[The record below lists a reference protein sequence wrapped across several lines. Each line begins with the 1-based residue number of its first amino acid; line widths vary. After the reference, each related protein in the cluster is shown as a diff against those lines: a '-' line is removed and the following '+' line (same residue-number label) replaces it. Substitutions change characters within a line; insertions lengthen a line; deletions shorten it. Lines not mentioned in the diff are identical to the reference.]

1 MENYKERLEALNREI
16 ERASNTDAIVAELGI
31 IKSELLSE
39 LLATSNEMIANLKN
53 IKNIL

>member
-16 ERASNTDAIVAELGI
+16 ERASNTDAIVAELGV